1 VVERRDPGVTEPRTA
16 PGREVVLAVEGEVAT
31 VTLNRPGAMNAMGRR
46 LAEDFELVL
55 AELRAAAAVRAV
67 IVTGAGDRAFS
78 VGGDIKERGAM
89 SLDERWQHAL
99 RLGRCFDE
107 LEALPLPVIAAING
121 FALGGGMELAAAC
134 DIRVASDRAEVG
146 LMEVRLGVFPGAGGP
161 ARLTRLVG
169 KGIAKLV
176 LDTGRRFPAAEARQ
190 LGLVD
195 AVVPHERCLAEA
207 RALAEEIAANGPLA
221 VRALKRL
228 VNAAYE
234 MDLGSALELSRA
246 LRQPL
251 DHTEDML
258 EGVRAFEEKRRPRF
272 QGR

>member
-1 VVERRDPGVTEPRTA
+1 MTEVPA
-16 PGREVVLAVEGEVAT
+16 AAEREVVLSVDGDVAT
-31 VTLNRPGAMNAMGRR
+31 LMLNRPDAMNAMGRR
-46 LAEDFELVL
+46 LAEDLDAAL
-55 AELRAAAAVRAV
+55 GELRASPGVRVV
-67 IVTGAGDRAFS
+67 IITGAGDRAFS

-89 SLDERWQHAL
+89 SLEERWQHAL

-107 LEALPLPVIAAING
+107 LEALPQPVIAAING
-121 FALGGGMELAAAC
+121 FALGGGMELAVAC
-134 DIRVASDRAEVG
+134 DIRLASERAEVG

-176 LDTGRRFPAAEARQ
+176 LYTGRRFPAAEAVK

-195 AVVPHERCLAEA
+195 IVVPHDRLLAEA
-207 RALAEEIAANGPLA
+207 RALAGEIAANGPLA

-228 VNAAYE
+228 VNAAVE
-234 MDLGSALELSRA
+234 MDLASALELSRA

-251 DHTEDML
+251 DHTEDMM